1 MNASLILLKTASF
14 KIIQKEKTMPT
25 VIIDKNEMNLIRERL
40 AAQIIERNPG
50 ADNLYLVGIR
60 RRGADL
66 AAQLASIL
74 EKRLQKNVPLGTL
87 DINLY
92 RDDWT
97 RLKGGSPHIGSSSM
111 PFSIDDKKIL
121 LIDDVLFSGRTVRAA
136 LEALLDYGR
145 PESVELLVFIDRGHR
160 ELPVCA
166 NYVGRKIGTEKEEHI
181 DVLFESRDGR
191 DGVILT

>member
-1 MNASLILLKTASF
+1 MS
-14 KIIQKEKTMPT
+14 T
-25 VIIDKNEMNLIRERL
+25 VIIDKTEMNLIRERL
-40 AAQIIERNPG
+40 AAQILERNPG
-50 ADNLYLVGIR
+50 LENLHLVGIQ

-66 AAQLASIL
+66 ASQLAGIL
-74 EKRLQKNVPLGTL
+74 EKKISKSVPFGTL

-97 RLKGGSPHIGSSSM
+97 RLTGGSPHIGPSTM
-111 PFSIDDKKIL
+111 PFSLDGKKIL

-160 ELPVCA
+160 ELPICA
-166 NYVGRKIGTEKEEHI
+166 NYVGRKIGTDKEEHV
-181 DVLFESRDGR
+181 DVLFATRDGQEA
-191 DGVILT
+191 VILN